1 MSTLSS
7 SPSTS
12 CSFSFFAPG
21 LPKGQPRVRAY
32 RRGGI
37 TGVYD
42 PGTADEWKACVMVAV
57 REALRPLPAARP
69 LLCGPVRADLTY
81 VFPRPKAHFK
91 GSGSGRSTGSS
102 GLKEGAPYH
111 HTSKPDRDNLD
122 KAVLDT
128 LTLAQVWKDDSQVCA
143 GATLKRYAAPGEPTG
158 CHVSLTRLP
167 QG

>member
-1 MSTLSS
+1 MST
-7 SPSTS
+7 PAP
-12 CSFSFFAPG
+12 CPAFSFFAPG

-69 LLCGPVRADLTY
+69 LLTGPIRADLTY
-81 VFPRPKAHFK
+81 VFARPKAHFRGNGK
-91 GSGSGRSTGSS
+91 G
-102 GLKEGAPYH
+102 GLKDGAPHH

-128 LTLAQVWKDDSQVCA
+128 LTQAQVWKDDSQVCA

-158 CHVSLTRLP
+158 CHVSLMALP
-167 QG
+167 QGRA